1 MGEEPWRGHRAPP
14 TLKVNFSAAFGTAGR
29 QGPAEVIAY
38 AYQINQVHCIH
49 LRLCWLVY
57 CTIGKLRFSM
67 VPFAP
72 DASCSGEGDVPMVN
86 SRAFVRTVLG
96 AAVIGGFVLTTV
108 PPATA
113 ALYSP
118 QQALSQQAIQQF
130 LSNPAALLD
139 QYPHGGAPMIAAV
152 RDPRPPTRKRWPR

>member
-1 MGEEPWRGHRAPP
+1 M
-14 TLKVNFSAAFGTAGR
+14 L
-29 QGPAEVIAY
+29 
-38 AYQINQVHCIH
+38 
-49 LRLCWLVY
+49 
-57 CTIGKLRFSM
+57 
-67 VPFAP
+67 
-72 DASCSGEGDVPMVN
+72 N

-139 QYPHGGAPMIAAV
+139 QYSHGGAPMIAAV
-152 RDPRPPTRKRWPR
+152 RDLAASDPQTLAALIGLLKTANPDQASAIGTALGQVALMAGPRSGLCHANPDGCGGSGKRFQHWLRSVP